1 MMPDTSAYV
10 IVGALLFALGVAGF
24 LCRRNLI
31 VIFLSTEMMFQGVL
45 LTFVAMADLHK
56 NLDGQIFGLFLLVIA
71 AVEAGLALALVV
83 VMYRLR
89 GTLDSTAWRSMR
101 G

>member
-1 MMPDTSAYV
+1 MPAVSAYV
-10 IVGALLFALGVAGF
+10 IVGALLFALGVIGF

-31 VIFLSTEMMFQGVL
+31 VIFLSTEMMFQGAL
-45 LTFVAMADLHK
+45 LNFVAMAGLHK

-89 GTLDSTAWRSMR
+89 GTLDATAWRSMR